1 MNLTKGIRNL
11 LNYGHTFGHAI
22 ESVTNYKIPH
32 GIAVA
37 HGMNIANFIS
47 YEYGYLSNNNFN
59 DMQSLLSIIY
69 SYKYPKKFNQNKFI
83 KFLLKDKKTNKNEL
97 NIILSKKLGKMFVKK
112 QKLDRRF
119 IKTINKYFC
128 IYFNF

>member
-1 MNLTKGIRNL
+1 MKNYFGLLFLVICVVVAFLMIKNNLDLLLNRDKKTMVKIISRCLEIKKRFIEIDEFDKGIRNL

-47 YEYGYLSNNNFN
+47 YEYGYL
-59 DMQSLLSIIY
+59 
-69 SYKYPKKFNQNKFI
+69 
-83 KFLLKDKKTNKNEL
+83 
-97 NIILSKKLGKMFVKK
+97 
-112 QKLDRRF
+112 
-119 IKTINKYFC
+119 
-128 IYFNF
+128 